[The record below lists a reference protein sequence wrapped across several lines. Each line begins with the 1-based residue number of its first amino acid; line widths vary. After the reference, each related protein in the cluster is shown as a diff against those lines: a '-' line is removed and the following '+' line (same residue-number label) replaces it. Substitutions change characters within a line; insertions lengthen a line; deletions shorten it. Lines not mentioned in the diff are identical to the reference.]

1 MRSLAAFL
9 PLIAVL
15 AALAGCSE
23 HDCKLET
30 EEQKQTF
37 GEIAGM
43 TKGANTCFVA
53 LPSIN
58 AGFEMDAP
66 AKPPLELSAT
76 HYETTVDEVAK
87 KYESF
92 LKEKG
97 WEVTVQPHT
106 GKRGNGEPY
115 EGKMVLAK
123 KGERQ
128 VGSIIYELTTGI
140 IDTTI
145 MEIPKK

>member
-1 MRSLAAFL
+1 MRLLTAFL
-9 PLIAVL
+9 VL
-15 AALAGCSE
+15 GAALTGCSE

-37 GEIAGM
+37 GEIAAM

-53 LPSIN
+53 SPSIG
-58 AGFEMDAP
+58 AELALGG
-66 AKPPLELSAT
+66 KPPLELAAT

-87 KYESF
+87 KYETF
-92 LKEKG
+92 LKGKG
-97 WEVTVQPHT
+97 WEVNVQPHT

-145 MEIPKK
+145 MEVPKTKPAP

>member
-1 MRSLAAFL
+1 MRALATFL

-15 AALAGCSE
+15 APLAGCSE

-53 LPSIN
+53 LPSIGDSL
-58 AGFEMDAP
+58 AMDGGKA
-66 AKPPLELSAT
+66 PLELAAT

-128 VGSIIYELTTGI
+128 LGSIIYELTTGI
-140 IDTTI
+140 VDTTI
-145 MEIPKK
+145 MDIPKTK

>member
-1 MRSLAAFL
+1 MRRIA
-9 PLIAVL
+9 AVL
-15 AALAGCSE
+15 VASVLLVGCSE

-30 EEQKQTF
+30 EEHKKAF
-37 GEIAGM
+37 GDIAGM
-43 TKGANTCFVA
+43 TKGANTCFVGMPGIGA
-53 LPSIN
+53 HL
-58 AGFEMDAP
+58 AMD
-66 AKPPLELSAT
+66 KPPPELSAT
-76 HYETTVDEVAK
+76 HYETTVDEVTK

-97 WEVTVQPHT
+97 WEVNVQPHT

-123 KGERQ
+123 KGDRQ
-128 VGSIIYELTTGI
+128 VGSIIYELTSGI

-145 MEIPKK
+145 AEIPKK